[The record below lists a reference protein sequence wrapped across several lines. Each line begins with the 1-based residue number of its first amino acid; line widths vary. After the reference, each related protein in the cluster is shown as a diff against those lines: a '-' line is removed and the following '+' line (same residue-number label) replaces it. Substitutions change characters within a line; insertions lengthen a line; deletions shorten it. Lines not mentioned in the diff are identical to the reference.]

1 MINWPRLY
9 DSSFPTP
16 ARGRAVGHRQASASG
31 SSEAAGACNL
41 TSTITLPKR
50 SFYVPRS
57 SSSSR
62 LTRAWVFKDEE
73 AQTHVLS
80 DQNHFPTSSS
90 CAELYERFFSCV
102 PQLLELEPSSSPN
115 HRFKCNL
122 ISVQQIS
129 YSPHVNKFLQ
139 CSFLTVEE
147 AHHVHVLLVQTDASH
162 SVIRK
167 KRLRCLIL
175 RIG

>member
-62 LTRAWVFKDEE
+62 LTRAWVFSKTKKPKHGKYYLIKTTFLP
-73 AQTHVLS
+73 AQAVLNS
-80 DQNHFPTSSS
+80 TS
-90 CAELYERFFSCV
+90 AA
-102 PQLLELEPSSSPN
+102 SP
-115 HRFKCNL
+115 
-122 ISVQQIS
+122 
-129 YSPHVNKFLQ
+129 
-139 CSFLTVEE
+139 
-147 AHHVHVLLVQTDASH
+147 ASH
-162 SVIRK
+162 SFSNLNPVLALIIGLNTSLSRFSK
-167 KRLRCLIL
+167 YRTHPMSMNSCNVRSWLLKRHIMFMSCWYKRMRPIP
-175 RIG
+175 